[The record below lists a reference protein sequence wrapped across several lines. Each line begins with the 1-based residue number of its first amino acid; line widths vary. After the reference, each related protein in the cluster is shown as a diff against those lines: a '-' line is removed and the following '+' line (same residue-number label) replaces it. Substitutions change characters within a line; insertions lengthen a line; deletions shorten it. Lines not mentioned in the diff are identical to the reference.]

1 MFRLTP
7 NNFNSSPESYFNNYT
22 SSYGGCEANSLAF
35 LANKGHRCEFL
46 SSFPNNDLG
55 YTANKYLKS
64 HGIECNSNFDE
75 NRMGIYFTEP
85 GKNNNLS
92 KIIYDR
98 KNSSFSKF
106 KLSND
111 IIENTLKNTS
121 YLIISGIT
129 PALSLI
135 CYKNIFKIVKE
146 AKKNNIKIIYDI
158 NFRKSLWTKVDC
170 KKFNLKILKYVDFL
184 FTNSKT
190 ANYVLDLPS
199 KMKKGNFFYETE
211 NSIELLQKKFKI
223 PFIGMTVRNENKLGG
238 IIFINNKI
246 FHSNIYRVNQVD
258 RVGAGDAFLG
268 ATLNAFIKKYDGNE
282 MINYAT
288 SFFAL
293 SHTVH
298 GDVNNFTNK
307 EIINFSNLNTT
318 SAKGK

>member
-129 PALSLI
+129 PALSSI

-190 ANYVLDLPS
+190 ANYVLDFPS
-199 KMKKGNFFYETE
+199 KIKKGNFFYETE

-307 EIINFSNLNTT
+307 EIINFSNHNTP